1 MAVHLEYALY
11 LGYHIIMD
19 DPLAYPGKEVDV

>member
-11 LGYHIIMD
+11 LGYHINMD
-19 DPLAYPGKEVDV
+19 DPLADLGKEVDV